1 MWISHHS
8 HNYVDEAGKVCHCNE
23 DLCNVSISDDDNN
36 NATRLKDN
44 LAFIALYGIAI
55 QVFAIR
61 QIM

>member
-36 NATRLKDN
+36 NATRSTHN

-55 QVFAIR
+55 PFFAIR